1 MVLVANRFILLKP
14 TLGDIM
20 TINVREYRKNF
31 NFGNLPDE
39 AVLEFY
45 KLFNERMNTKD
56 HNQIISEL
64 KIKYNTRQQP
74 VQGFAEIA
82 SRPSLAKSNWKEILK
97 VDYEEIEKG
106 WPFPKKNNT
115 QPHVTIEYTQEQQD
129 KINAFSTARGV
140 TAKQAGNW
148 LTQNNW
154 NLPQDALVE
163 FRRLR

>member
-20 TINVREYRKNF
+20 TI
-31 NFGNLPDE
+31 
-39 AVLEFY
+39 
-45 KLFNERMNTKD
+45 
-56 HNQIISEL
+56 
-64 KIKYNTRQQP
+64 
-74 VQGFAEIA
+74 
-82 SRPSLAKSNWKEILK
+82 WKEILK

-140 TAKQAGNW
+140 TAKQAGSW
-148 LTQNNW
+148 LTRNNW

-163 FRRLR
+163 FRQLR